1 MSLIENDYLDKLL
14 IEVEKIADVDS
25 VYVTPSGTYEVVY
38 NEVIPGLEEIEQI
51 NTVLANW
58 PLNKYRFDLI
68 AKAEDE
74 YENTLQ
80 QGFVIPSG
88 ALSSDTAGGWSLP
101 LETESIAVLS
111 MQLLLA
117 TDENSSVD
125 VTDIDGVT
133 HTLPVSDMRSLL
145 NNVGSQAV
153 AIRRQRVE
161 NIGNINNTYNSY
173 LNTHNSYLSTINSIM
188 GRNIIP

>member
-68 AKAEDE
+68 AKEEDE

-101 LETESIAVLS
+101 LETESIALLS

-153 AIRRQRVE
+153 TIRRQRAE

-173 LNTHNSYLSTINSIM
+173 LSSINSIM
-188 GRNIIP
+188 SRGIIP